1 MALKLGLGWWMR
13 SAERR
18 WSKVG
23 VDVSETRSR
32 QARVGTSVNKRKK
45 TLTELELGKSG
56 ISLDSVRATSEL
68 SAGYIPSSH
77 LFIVRVTVKSPR

>member
-32 QARVGTSVNKRKK
+32 QARV
-45 TLTELELGKSG
+45 GKSG